1 MRKRN
6 TIQTLQKILLVFLT
20 LSSLI
25 LARNDVPSC
34 YNALHLKNPDTNS
47 KKELFILVDQTTQ
60 LDKNM
65 MIYTYKN
72 MMKFIK
78 NGYAVTIASF
88 SSNSNGKYTDVA
100 YSGTLENLLPQ
111 SAKHD
116 IAKKLLRKYQGC
128 MNGQY
133 RYAKKKATKAL
144 VRTLKGANKKL
155 PHSDILKSLN
165 DIAQHIIV
173 PSEAS
178 EKIVLLVSDMIEH
191 SSITTFY
198 SKGRLKKINADKEM
212 NKLKKSE
219 YLANF
224 QNSKVYVIG
233 AGMVGKN
240 SYRDSKTLKNLTQF
254 WEMYFKESHANLQAI
269 GTPMLLEDI
278 N

>member
-1 MRKRN
+1 MR
-6 TIQTLQKILLVFLT
+6 KILLTLLT
-20 LSSLI
+20 LSALL
-25 LARNDVPSC
+25 LARNDIPSC
-34 YNALHLKNPDTNS
+34 YKALHLDNPDSTS

-72 MMKFIK
+72 MMKFIH

-100 YSGTLENLLPQ
+100 YAGTLENLLPD

-116 IAKKLLRKYQGC
+116 IAKKVLRKYQGC

-133 RYAKKKATKAL
+133 RFAKKKATKAL

-155 PHSDILKSLN
+155 PHSDIIKSLN
-165 DIAQHIIV
+165 DIAKHIIA
-173 PSEAS
+173 PSKAS
-178 EKIVLLVSDMIEH
+178 QKVVLLVSDMVEH

-198 SKGRLKKINADKEM
+198 SKGSLKKIHTQKEM
-212 NKLKKSE
+212 AKIQKNG
-219 YLANF
+219 YLSDFKGA
-224 QNSKVYVIG
+224 KVYVIG

-254 WEMYFKESHANLQAI
+254 WETYFKKSHANLQAI
-269 GTPMLLEDI
+269 GTPMLLEEI